1 MLLFSPKME
10 TPAQQYV
17 LSCFQ
22 VAIDSTAG
30 FITFPTNSHTQL
42 LVAPSPAWGPAC
54 PRLAQSGW
62 GRSAGTH
69 VYSFRGMWTNPC
81 DSSRNGASTALQPIT
96 PLCFS
101 FVDPSLTVRA
111 DITGRYSN
119 RLYAYE
125 PSDTALR
132 KCHLLWP
139 SQCGI
144 VTKAGKAAQGP
155 RGISLTN

>member
-1 MLLFSPKME
+1 MK

-30 FITFPTNSHTQL
+30 FITFPTNSHTPL
-42 LVAPSPAWGPAC
+42 WMALSPAWGPAC
-54 PRLAQSGW
+54 PRLLQSGW

-69 VYSFRGMWTNPC
+69 TALLSQNV
-81 DSSRNGASTALQPIT
+81 DKSTCFLPQGRKHALQPII
-96 PLCFS
+96 PFSSS

-125 PSDTALR
+125 PSDAPLR
-132 KCHLLWP
+132 KCHLL
-139 SQCGI
+139 
-144 VTKAGKAAQGP
+144 
-155 RGISLTN
+155 